1 MPLRPSSFIAILWLY
16 IFIASFP
23 AVFLD
28 CPVAGELVF
37 SASMDSSEVILPDST
52 ALFRPFHTGEH
63 FIYQITFGPLK
74 AGTALLSLPQ
84 VLDYHGRR
92 CYQAFF
98 EINSNKTVSTFFR
111 VKDKATSLIDSVGLF
126 PWYYEKHVREGKYR
140 SDRVAEFDHQNH
152 RVFAENDTIAIEPF
166 SQDALS
172 IFYYVR
178 TLPLAE
184 DKTFRIPSYS
194 DKKFLPLLL
203 KVHSAQSV
211 RVPAGRYRCL
221 LVEPDIQ
228 PGTPYKPKG
237 KIWIWY
243 STDARR
249 LIIKMKMQLAVGSI
263 ELELKEVH

>member
-1 MPLRPSSFIAILWLY
+1 MPSRSSSFIAILWLY
-16 IFIASFP
+16 IFIAGLP

-28 CPVAGELVF
+28 CLIAGELVL
-37 SASMDSSEVILPDST
+37 STGIDSSEVLLPDSM
-52 ALFRPFHTGEH
+52 AVYRPFHTGERLV
-63 FIYQITFGPLK
+63 YQVKFGPLK
-74 AGTALLSLPQ
+74 AGTAHLSLPQ
-84 VLDYHGRR
+84 VLDYNGRR

-98 EINSNKTVSTFFR
+98 EINSNKTVSTFFHVEDR
-111 VKDKATSLIDSVGLF
+111 ATSIIDSLGLF

-140 SDRVAEFDHQNH
+140 SDRVAEFDHLNR
-152 RVFAENDTIAIEPF
+152 RVYAEDDTIAIEPF

-184 DKTFRIPSYS
+184 DKTFRVPSYS

-211 RVPAGRYRCL
+211 RVPAGKYKCL
-221 LVEPDIQ
+221 LVEPDVQ

-249 LIIKMKMQLAVGSI
+249 LIVKMRMQLAVGSI